1 MFAFLGFDG
10 FPMLPLTLDL
20 GRLRLALVGEG
31 EPALKRLQLLDAAGA
46 RALTVYAVS
55 PSPELAAAAGTRLER
70 RAPRADE
77 LAACHIVFI
86 AGLDD
91 AARDRHAAAARAAA
105 ALVHVEDAPLL
116 SDAQAP
122 AVLRRGDLTIAIS
135 TAGKSPGVAV
145 ALKHWLGR
153 LIGPEWR
160 DRLEQAAARRRS
172 WREAGLAPAAVAQ
185 RTEEYL
191 AASGW
196 LPEAAPAPAA
206 PSVDDRGEGRVRHN

>member
-1 MFAFLGFDG
+1 
-10 FPMLPLTLDL
+10 MLPLMLDL
-20 GRLRLALVGEG
+20 GRLRLALIGEG
-31 EPALKRLQLLDAAGA
+31 EAALKRLQRLDAAGA
-46 RALTVYAVS
+46 RALTVYAAS
-55 PSPELAAAAGTRLER
+55 PSAELAAAAGIRLER

-77 LAACHIVFI
+77 LAACQIVFI

-91 AARDRHAAAARAAA
+91 AARDRHAAAARGAA

-135 TAGKSPGVAV
+135 TAGQSPGVAV

-160 DRLEQAAARRRS
+160 DRLEQAAALRRS
-172 WREAGLAPAAVAQ
+172 WRAAGLAPAAVAQ

-196 LPEAAPAPAA
+196 LPDAAPAPA
-206 PSVDDRGEGRVRHN
+206 PQPVNDRGAGRIRQS